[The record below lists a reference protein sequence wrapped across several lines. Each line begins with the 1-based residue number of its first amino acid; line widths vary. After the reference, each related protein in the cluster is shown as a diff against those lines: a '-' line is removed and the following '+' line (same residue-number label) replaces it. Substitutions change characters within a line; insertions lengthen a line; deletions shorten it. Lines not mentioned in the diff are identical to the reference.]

1 MTTEF
6 CRREDLLQGLMRK
19 ADVSDVAKVVAEAIQ
34 ATAIDHSPQIEDLK
48 KQIASR
54 VSKHDL
60 SQTLK
65 AQTAILE
72 ELRREQ
78 QQLRRVIDERDEQL
92 NMEKVSAE
100 ELKRTYSKQIQHLIR
115 EMEKLQV
122 AVERKVNMDIFTER
136 VESKAD
142 KQMVLNAVINKVS
155 KIELDQ
161 ILASKCERRDVEATL
176 AQV

>member
-1 MTTEF
+1 
-6 CRREDLLQGLMRK
+6 
-19 ADVSDVAKVVAEAIQ
+19 
-34 ATAIDHSPQIEDLK
+34 
-48 KQIASR
+48 
-54 VSKHDL
+54 
-60 SQTLK
+60 
-65 AQTAILE
+65 
-72 ELRREQ
+72 
-78 QQLRRVIDERDEQL
+78 
-92 NMEKVSAE
+92 MEKVSAE